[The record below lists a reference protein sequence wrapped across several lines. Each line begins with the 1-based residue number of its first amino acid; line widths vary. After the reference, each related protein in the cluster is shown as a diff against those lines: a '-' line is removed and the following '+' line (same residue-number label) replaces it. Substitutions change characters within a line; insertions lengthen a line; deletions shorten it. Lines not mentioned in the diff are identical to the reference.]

1 MPRQLH
7 ATVFAAAVLLPVA
20 PSCSAQ
26 AVEPPPPGPAP
37 TLNQV
42 VAIALQ
48 HNPDVVLA
56 RLNAESAYGA
66 QRIAR
71 ALPNPQLG
79 SAPNQPWQYTITL
92 PLDITPQRFLRTRAA
107 ARGTAAALDDA
118 VDAERQVRFA
128 ARQAFLDVLL
138 AERQRDL
145 ANERRDTFRQLL
157 SADSVRLRAG
167 DIPLREVTKVELEEA
182 RAAADVARSDGQ
194 VHAARLALQLI
205 MGVAS
210 PDTGFR
216 IAGQLAYRAVDLPV
230 DSLSRLAAGR
240 PDMRAAGERV
250 EQTRALDALATADLF
265 PLPVLTF
272 SHSAQIF
279 PRGDLFT
286 FGTRNSIGMG
296 FTFPLF
302 YFNGGERQVA
312 RAAAAEARLDVQRL
326 DARVANDVATALDA
340 YRSAQMLSE
349 RYESGLLARAQDV
362 LETAE
367 YAYRTGAVSLLEL
380 LDAIA
385 TYSDTRADYYSAV
398 HDYWVAVYAL
408 ARATGREW
416 VL

>member
-1 MPRQLH
+1 MSRQLGL
-7 ATVFAAAVLLPVA
+7 AAFAAAVLLPIA
-20 PSCSAQ
+20 PSSHAQ
-26 AVEPPPPGPAP
+26 AVEPPGPAP
-37 TLNQV
+37 TLDQV

-56 RLNAESAYGA
+56 RLNAESMRGE

-71 ALPNPQLG
+71 ALPNPQLQ
-79 SAPNQPWQYTITL
+79 SAPNQPWQYTITM
-92 PLDITPQRFLRTRAA
+92 PLDITPQRLLRTRAA
-107 ARGTAAALDDA
+107 ARGSSAALDDA
-118 VDAERQVRFA
+118 VDAEREVRFA

-145 ANERRDTFRQLL
+145 ANERRDTFEQLL
-157 SADSVRLRAG
+157 RADSARLVAG
-167 DIPLREVTKVELEEA
+167 DIPPREVTKAELEEA
-182 RAAADVARSDGQ
+182 RAAADVARADGQ

-205 MGVAS
+205 MGIAS

-216 IAGQLAYRAVDLPV
+216 VAGELVYRAVDLPL
-230 DSLSRLAAGR
+230 DSLSQLATGR
-240 PDMRAAGERV
+240 ADVRAAAERV
-250 EQTRALDALATADLF
+250 AQTKALDGLATASLF

-272 SHSAQIF
+272 SHSAQVF

-286 FGTRNSIGMG
+286 FGTRNSIGVG

-340 YRSAQMLSE
+340 YRSTRMLSE
-349 RYESGLLARAQDV
+349 RYQSGLLARARDV
-362 LETAE
+362 LQTAQ

-385 TYSDTRADYYSAV
+385 TYSDTRADYYAAV